1 MDIEE
6 IIEKIVDNGRIED
19 METLSNILEDLMEL
33 IERYDPDCY
42 KQYEME
48 LYKMAYGNTFNK
60 KMAEDIVSK
69 MRPYGMRW
77 NIQETEKIQEQY
89 GINDIRKVDFFI
101 VINSAYNDYRDIFGE
116 EIDGYIKFTLDFIK
130 DEDAKNDKV
139 FIYYTEIPE

>member
-116 EIDGYIKFTLDFIK
+116 EIDGYIKFTLDFIR